1 MGTRTFGHYEPPRPA
16 RELTAISADG
26 ARLHVEVHGEATH
39 PAVVLAH
46 GWTCSTAFW
55 GAVIRELTAA
65 GHRVVVYDQRGHGR
79 SPGTARTAPYGPEV
93 LADDLCA
100 VLEAALAPG
109 EQAVIGGHSMGAMTI
124 IAAAGRPTLRQRA
137 AAVMLCSTGARGLT
151 VASQVVP
158 VSSDALRDRL
168 HRIILLASLPLGPV
182 TPLSKKVL
190 KYGTMGVSSTPE
202 QIGFIARTVHACPA
216 RERAAW
222 GKVLARLDIL
232 AQAADLDVPT
242 AVVAGDSDRLTP
254 FRLVE
259 EIAEKLSKCV
269 ELKKLPGRGHMTP
282 VESSAEISGTLAGLV
297 RDHLAVGRAG
307 SGTEEKEGTL

>member
-1 MGTRTFGHYEPPRPA
+1 MGTQTFGHYEPPRPA
-16 RELTAISADG
+16 RELTAVSADG
-26 ARLHVEVHGEATH
+26 ARLHVEVHGEAAH

-46 GWTCSTAFW
+46 GWTCSTPFW
-55 GAVIRELTAA
+55 GAVIRELTAD
-65 GHRVVVYDQRGHGR
+65 GHRVVVYDQRGHGS

-109 EQAVIGGHSMGAMTI
+109 EQAVVGGHSMGAMTI

-151 VASQVVP
+151 VSSQVVP
-158 VSSDALRDRL
+158 FASDALRDRA
-168 HRIILLASLPLGPV
+168 HRLILLAPLPLGPV
-182 TPLSKKVL
+182 TPLSKKLL
-190 KYGTMGVSSTPE
+190 KYGTTGASSTSE

-222 GKVLARLDIL
+222 GKVLAGLDIL
-232 AQAADLDVPT
+232 DQAADLDVPA

-259 EIAEKLSKCV
+259 EIAERLPKCV

-297 RDHLAVGRAG
+297 RNHLAVGRAG
-307 SGTEEKEGTL
+307 TGSEKKEGTL